1 VRGACRRVGVPGGV
15 YKRARP
21 PAIRLA
27 RWYSLRPRCE
37 GCSSNLRKGCAF
49 ARISC
54 QLPSQQRIGVLL
66 CLYIRWMGAITF
78 ARYPTKANYTFRVFR
93 TRLPR
98 RGLGKRCTI
107 FLAQGAEGGNTERV
121 ACGNIVVSSR
131 RSEAFGTEES
141 FILNITCNNGAL
153 LGRGA

>member
-1 VRGACRRVGVPGGV
+1 MD
-15 YKRARP
+15 
-21 PAIRLA
+21 
-27 RWYSLRPRCE
+27 
-37 GCSSNLRKGCAF
+37 GCDNLRAISDKGELHIPS
-49 ARISC
+49 ISD
-54 QLPSQQRIGVLL
+54 
-66 CLYIRWMGAITF
+66 TF
-78 ARYPTKANYTFRVFR
+78 ATPWTWEEAH
-93 TRLPR
+93 
-98 RGLGKRCTI
+98 I